1 MSMKEARLQAE
12 LARVRALND
21 EIAAEHGD
29 MAETIVNLEREVIGL
44 KAHIRELQNGH
55 AADFVP
61 DKSASHDDADASWL
75 CKLSGEVL
83 HLADDA
89 AEDGETGEILCNA
102 EGWDRL
108 VELAEKISSMIHP
121 RKVP

>member
-21 EIAAEHGD
+21 DIAAERGD
-29 MAETIVNLEREVIGL
+29 MAETIVNLEREVSQL
-44 KAHIRELQNGH
+44 KSRIRELQNGH
-55 AADFVP
+55 PVGLGP
-61 DKSASHDDADASWL
+61 DKPASHDDADASWL

-89 AEDGETGEILCNA
+89 AEDGETGEILCDA
-102 EGWDRL
+102 EAWSRL

-121 RKVP
+121 RKAP